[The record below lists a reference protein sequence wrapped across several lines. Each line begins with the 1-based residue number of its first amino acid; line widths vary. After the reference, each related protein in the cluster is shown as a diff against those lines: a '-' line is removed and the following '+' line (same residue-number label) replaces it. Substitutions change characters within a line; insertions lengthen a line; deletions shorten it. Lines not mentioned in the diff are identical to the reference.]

1 MHILRRQL
9 PEWVISTVK
18 VRPDHARS
26 GAALVSETGLMAPT
40 TAPKKWLNASPGL
53 LRAERPDYAYLKK
66 VFQHT
71 RILLSVKPTF
81 RRSMKRR

>member
-1 MHILRRQL
+1 
-9 PEWVISTVK
+9 
-18 VRPDHARS
+18 
-26 GAALVSETGLMAPT
+26 MAPT

-81 RRSMKRR
+81 RRSMKRRWGRSQRIKGPLVRSYRSFPCLTP